1 MSKHKYTMQD
11 ANFWKITIGL
21 GLSSFIIFAY
31 LYVFQPLLPFF
42 TIYFSISATQSS
54 FLISFSILGLI
65 AGLFI
70 LGFLSDRYCRIS
82 IIYFILFVLFFT
94 LILILILGFLSDRY
108 GRNSI
113 IYFSLFGSVIPLIL
127 IPISDSFYLIL
138 FLRLIQGFAI
148 AGLPSTALAYISEEI
163 DYKHAKIAVGFY
175 ISSNAVG

>member
-31 LYVFQPLLPFF
+31 LYVFQPMLPFF
-42 TIYFSISATQSS
+42 TNYFSISATQSS
-54 FLISFSILGLI
+54 FLISF
-65 AGLFI
+65 F
-70 LGFLSDRYCRIS
+70 FL
-82 IIYFILFVLFFT
+82 V
-94 LILILILGFLSDRY
+94 
-108 GRNSI
+108 
-113 IYFSLFGSVIPLIL
+113 LFGSVIPLIL

-138 FLRLIQGFAI
+138 FLRFIQGFAI

-175 ISSNAVG
+175 ISSNAVGGMLGRVISGYLTDIYSWQ

>member
-31 LYVFQPLLPFF
+31 LYVFQTLLPFF
-42 TIYFSISATQSS
+42 TYYFSISATQSS
-54 FLISFSILGLI
+54 FLIS
-65 AGLFI
+65 LF
-70 LGFLSDRYCRIS
+70 
-82 IIYFILFVLFFT
+82 
-94 LILILILGFLSDRY
+94 ILGFLSDRY

-138 FLRLIQGFAI
+138 FLRFIQGFAI

-175 ISSNAVG
+175 ISSNAV